1 MATLKKRR
9 ESWYARVLW
18 YDNKL
23 KKEKQV
29 PLRTKSKVSARERL
43 AIVNKVESDIKAG
56 IEFTFPWLSND
67 STTTVKRFTI
77 SNAVD
82 LWLSNRKSNGI
93 RQSTIRR
100 NRYSME
106 SFMSIVGRNKPLTD
120 ITTNII
126 DVYKNACIEKGMSPS
141 GININLRAV
150 KTLLRWCYRRDYI
163 NKVPHIDMVSK
174 PKSMSLY
181 IPDRIFAELMRLDW
195 LDDQYKTAFLFYR
208 ETGCRA
214 SEPFIGELD
223 GNWLLIGGDKTKQR
237 ADKELRLNNECL
249 RLCIRM
255 QNHLDKYSGTVESFT
270 QNLSKT
276 FLKAMR
282 EIDGDDTKYH
292 LHCLRHT
299 FAVRRY
305 LKTKDIYL
313 VKQEMGHASVTTT
326 EVYARFS
333 LRRLEMDFPIL
344 AENPIN
350 NEIPGAYK
358 NIDVVMENQSDLVEI
373 IHTLKQVVCVK
384 G

>member
-126 DVYKNACIEKGMSPS
+126 DVYKDACIEKGMSPS

-174 PKSMSLY
+174 PKSMPLY

-223 GNWLLIGGDKTKQR
+223 GNWLLISGDKTKQR

-255 QNHLDKYSGTVESFT
+255 QNHLDKYNGTVESFT

-305 LKTKDIYL
+305 LQTKDIYL

-326 EVYARFS
+326 EVYAQFS
-333 LRRLEMDFPIL
+333 LRRLEMDFPTL
-344 AENPIN
+344 VESPNMS
-350 NEIPGAYK
+350 EIPEMGHEFVGH
-358 NIDVVMENQSDLVEI
+358 NMPSLVA
-373 IHTLKQVVCVK
+373 TAKAS
-384 G
+384 

>member
-1 MATLKKRR
+1 MA
-9 ESWYARVLW
+9 
-18 YDNKL
+18 
-23 KKEKQV
+23 
-29 PLRTKSKVSARERL
+29 
-43 AIVNKVESDIKAG
+43 
-56 IEFTFPWLSND
+56 
-67 STTTVKRFTI
+67 
-77 SNAVD
+77 
-82 LWLSNRKSNGI
+82 
-93 RQSTIRR
+93 
-100 NRYSME
+100 
-106 SFMSIVGRNKPLTD
+106 IVGRKKPLTS
-120 ITTNII
+120 ITSNII
-126 DVYKNACIEKGMSPS
+126 DIYKDVCIEKGMSPS

-174 PKSMSLY
+174 PKSMPLY
-181 IPDRIFAELMRLDW
+181 IPDRIFADLMRLDW
-195 LDDQYKTAFLFYR
+195 LDDLYKNAFLFYR
-208 ETGCRA
+208 DTGCRA

-223 GNWLLIGGDKTKQR
+223 GNWLLISGDKTKQR
-237 ADKELRLNNECL
+237 ADKELRLNDECF

-282 EIDGDDTKYH
+282 EIDDDDTKYH

-305 LKTKDIYL
+305 LQTKDIYL

-344 AENPIN
+344 VESPNMS
-350 NEIPGAYK
+350 EIRKSGHDFSGHMTSISVDTA
-358 NIDVVMENQSDLVEI
+358 MAS
-373 IHTLKQVVCVK
+373 
-384 G
+384 

>member
-1 MATLKKRR
+1 MATLRKRR
-9 ESWYARVLW
+9 GVWYARILW
-18 YDNKL
+18 Y
-23 KKEKQV
+23 KKGHQNQTEKQV

-106 SFMSIVGRNKPLTD
+106 SFMSIVGRNKPLTG

-126 DVYKNACIEKGMSPS
+126 DVYKDACIEKGMSPS

-174 PKSMSLY
+174 PKSMPLY

-223 GNWLLIGGDKTKQR
+223 GNWLLISGDKTKQR

-249 RLCIRM
+249 GLCIQM
-255 QNHLDKYSGTVESFT
+255 QNHLDKYNGTVESWT

-305 LKTKDIYL
+305 MQTKDIYL

-326 EVYARFS
+326 EVYAKFS
-333 LRRLEMDFPIL
+333 LRRLEMDFPT
-344 AENPIN
+344 
-350 NEIPGAYK
+350 
-358 NIDVVMENQSDLVEI
+358 LVESSMNNKI
-373 IHTLKQVVCVK
+373 TNK
-384 G
+384 GHEIEGHNLPSLVDTSKAS